1 MAWISVHET
10 VMSSKLRKLAKAI
23 GCSQNEALGILTR
36 LWLWG
41 IRNADK
47 YGNIVEADREDIED
61 VLSVGLTHNA
71 EPEHVVQRLID
82 VGYVEE
88 VDGHLKFHN
97 WDIWQVEW
105 YKMMENRQKW
115 RENYKKKKELKNAK
129 KSVNTESAT
138 TESIKKRNEYPQDF
152 EKFWQVYPRRIGKG
166 EAYKCYK
173 ARVADGWSP
182 ENLVQAAE
190 RYALQIEK
198 MHTEEKYIKHP
209 KTFLSASTPFTD
221 YLNDQDDSLLQDTI
235 DRDKDIDLM
244 KDWR

>member
-10 VMSSKLRKLAKAI
+10 VMSAKLRKLAKAI
-23 GCSQNEALGILTR
+23 GCSQNEALGVLTR

-47 YGNIVEADREDIED
+47 YGNIVEADKEDIED
-61 VLSVGLTHNA
+61 VLSVGLAHSI
-71 EPEHVVQRLID
+71 EPEHVVQCLID
-82 VGYVEE
+82 IGYIED
-88 VDGHLKFHN
+88 VDGRLKFHN

-105 YKMMENRQKW
+105 YKLMENRQKW
-115 RENYKKKKELKNAK
+115 REDYKKKKEMKNTG
-129 KSVNTESAT
+129 NTEE
-138 TESIKKRNEYPQDF
+138 TEPPKRIKKKNDYPEDF

-173 ARVADGWSP
+173 ARVNDGWSP

-190 RYALQIEK
+190 RYALQVEK

-221 YLNDQDDSLLQDTI
+221 YIEDQNEDLLKDTI

>member
-1 MAWISVHET
+1 MAWISVHES
-10 VMSSKLRKLAKAI
+10 VVSMKLRRLSKALS
-23 GCSQNEALGILTR
+23 CSQNEALGILVR

-41 IRNADK
+41 INNADEF
-47 YGNIVEADREDIED
+47 GNIVDATEEDICD
-61 VLSVGLTHNA
+61 VLSTGLSNSI
-71 EPEHVVQRLID
+71 EPPDVVQALIE
-82 VGYVEE
+82 VGYLDRISN
-88 VDGHLKFHN
+88 DGLKLHN
-97 WDIWQVEW
+97 WDIWQQQW
-105 YKMMENRQKW
+105 YKMLKQRAKW
-115 RENYKKKKELKNAK
+115 RERYREEQAK
-129 KSVNTESAT
+129 KNVNESPKT
-138 TESIKKRNEYPQDF
+138 TKRRKEYPKDF

-173 ARVADGWSP
+173 ARVADGWTP

-235 DRDKDIDLM
+235 DRDKDMDLM

>member
-10 VMSSKLRKLAKAI
+10 VMSAKLRKLAKAI

-47 YGNIVEADREDIED
+47 YGNIVEADKEDIED
-61 VLSVGLTHNA
+61 VLSVGLTHTV
-71 EPEHVVQRLID
+71 EPEHVVQCLID
-82 VGYVEE
+82 IGYIEE
-88 VDGHLKFHN
+88 VDSHLKFHN

-105 YKMMENRQKW
+105 YKLMENRQKW
-115 RENYKKKKELKNAK
+115 REDYKKKKEMR
-129 KSVNTESAT
+129 NTGNT
-138 TESIKKRNEYPQDF
+138 TETEPKRRTKKKNDYPEDF

-166 EAYKCYK
+166 EAYKCYN
-173 ARVADGWSP
+173 ARIKDGWKP
-182 ENLVQAAE
+182 ENLIQAAE

-221 YLNDQDDSLLQDTI
+221 YLNDQDESLSQDTI
-235 DRDKDIDLM
+235 DRDKGIDLM